1 MKTDMDALTAR
12 ETRTLQ
18 RCEQTISKGLAT
30 FRDVGQA
37 LLEIR
42 DGRLYRDSHA
52 TFESYCSER
61 WEFSR
66 QRAYQLIG
74 AAQTVELMSTAVDTP
89 PTTERQIRPLLT
101 VPEDQRADVWCEVV
115 ETAPVEDGRP
125 VITTKHVEE
134 TVQRWRGE
142 PEENLVPKQISVPK
156 AELVVCR
163 GCGHTVVLDEDGDCP
178 DCLEPH
184 APAVE
189 QGTPLEERPEW
200 FVVLERIARAAIE
213 IEGRPAVAERLQRLA
228 SEILMG

>member
-1 MKTDMDALTAR
+1 MDALTTR
-12 ETRTLQ
+12 ETKALA
-18 RCEQTISKGLAT
+18 RCEQTIHRGLST
-30 FRDVGQA
+30 FCDVGRA

-52 TFESYCSER
+52 TFEAYCSER

-74 AAQTVELMSTAVDTP
+74 AAQTVDAMSTRVDTP

-142 PEENLVPKQISVPK
+142 PEEDVVPKQISVPT

-189 QGTPLEERPEW
+189 QGTPLEESPEW
-200 FVVLERIARAAIE
+200 IGQVERLAREAIGV
-213 IEGRPAVAERLQRLA
+213 EGRPAVAERLQRLA
-228 SEILMG
+228 TQILMG